1 MSKFKEQITFIYNNK
16 IYTTSNLERKLSKL
30 GITEQDIEIQ
40 RKQDCSIGEIN
51 NDIQKYY
58 FKNKNTNEI
67 IVSIYPNLDNL
78 KNVINIEEYE

>member
-16 IYTTSNLERKLSKL
+16 IYTTSNLERKLLKL

-58 FKNKNTNEI
+58 FTNKNTNET
-67 IVSIYPNLDNL
+67 IVSIYPNLNHL
-78 KNVINIEEYE
+78 KSIINIEEYE